1 MAAVFIG
8 EMSEVFAMDIKIL
21 GPGCPR
27 CEDLMKRTINVLA
40 ELNIAANVEKVADIK
55 QIVAYGIMATPALVI
70 NGKVK
75 CAGRIPPIEDIRAWI
90 QEVAACLAIQV
101 R

>member
-1 MAAVFIG
+1 
-8 EMSEVFAMDIKIL
+8 MDIKIF

-40 ELNIAANVEKVADIK
+40 ELNIAANVVKIADIK
-55 QIVAYGIMATPALVI
+55 QMMTFGILSTPALVI

-75 CAGRIPPIEDIRAWI
+75 CTGRIPRPEEIKGWI
-90 QEVAACLAIQV
+90 LEEQP
-101 R
+101 

>member
-1 MAAVFIG
+1 
-8 EMSEVFAMDIKIL
+8 MDIKIL

-55 QIVAYGIMATPALVI
+55 QMMAYGIMATPALVI

-75 CAGRIPPIEDIRAWI
+75 CAGRIPRPEEIKGWLQQDSA
-90 QEVAACLAIQV
+90 
-101 R
+101 

>member
-1 MAAVFIG
+1 
-8 EMSEVFAMDIKIL
+8 MDIKIL

-55 QIVAYGIMATPALVI
+55 QMMEFGILSTPALVI
-70 NGKVK
+70 NGKVS
-75 CAGRIPPIEDIRAWI
+75 CAGRIPRPEEIKGWI
-90 QEVAACLAIQV
+90 LEAQA
-101 R
+101 